1 MRRGSKDPPT
11 MPTPPKAPT
20 EPAKGFD
27 ERLKALEGER
37 AARPVALAKMGQGY
51 RFLAEVIGGVLMG
64 AGAGWLIDYF
74 AKTEPFGLVIGLFA
88 GAGLSIWV
96 AVKSAMKMS
105 KDEMAKAGPLP
116 SVPDDEDED

>member
-1 MRRGSKDPPT
+1 

-27 ERLKALEGER
+27 ERLKALESER

-64 AGAGWLIDYF
+64 AGAGWLIDRF
-74 AKTEPFGLVIGLFA
+74 AGTAPFGLVIGLFL
-88 GAGLSIWV
+88 GSGLSIYV

-116 SVPDDEDED
+116 SVPDDEDEDESV

>member
-1 MRRGSKDPPT
+1 
-11 MPTPPKAPT
+11 MPTPPKAPI
-20 EPAKGFD
+20 EPRKGLE
-27 ERLKALEGER
+27 ERLKALEAVR
-37 AARPVALAKMGQGY
+37 AHQPSAVAKMGQGY

-64 AGAGWLIDYF
+64 AGFGWLLDYF
-74 AKTEPFGLVIGLFA
+74 AGTAPFGLVIGLFL

-116 SVPDDEDED
+116 SVPDDEDEDESV